1 MKILKDLIEKMDD
14 TLEEIE
20 FYAKEA
26 HHLRHEHKQLADTY
40 AKVGEAHVEI
50 YKMLH
55 DRVVALI
62 AEEKQ
67 KGVAV
72 PPEMQAFW
80 DYKHRDLVEDFNEAK
95 YLLEEYK
102 KTY

>member
-26 HHLRHEHKQLADTY
+26 HHLRAEHKQLADTY
-40 AKVGEAHVEI
+40 AKVGETHVEI

-55 DRVVALI
+55 DRATALI

-80 DYKHRDLVEDFNEAK
+80 DYKHRKLVEEFNEAK

>member
-1 MKILKDLIEKMDD
+1 MKIIKDLIEKMDD

-20 FYAKEA
+20 FYATEA
-26 HHLRHEHKQLADTY
+26 HHLRAEYKHLADTY

-50 YKMLH
+50 YEMLH
-55 DRVVALI
+55 DKAVALI

-67 KGVAV
+67 KGTHV

-80 DYKHRDLVEDFNEAK
+80 DYRHRDLISDFNKAK

-102 KTY
+102 KLH